1 MKMDRAD
8 SQEASFATWTDAAEC
23 YRLGDLVIDA
33 DSGRVLRGEHEIEL
47 PRLSWDLL
55 LVLARAGPTI
65 LSLDEL
71 MDRVW
76 PGLVVSPETVSQRI
90 KLLRDALGDDAHH
103 PRYIAGVRGRGY
115 RLAAAV
121 EPLRER
127 RSSSGPASPA
137 PGLPT
142 PIPGAW
148 RPLLVAAL
156 LLAMFALWR
165 FALRPQQ
172 GTGVPATERAI
183 AVLPFTVRAAQGEG
197 PVFFADGIH
206 DDLLTRLAQI
216 PGLRVISRTSV
227 LPYRDTSKNLRQI
240 GEELGVGTILEGSVQ
255 QVGNQIRINAQ
266 LIDAQSDQH
275 LWAETFDRELT
286 VANLLA
292 IQSGVAG
299 AIADAMQVKVAVG
312 TTAGTGGTDRLEAY
326 SALLAG
332 QEAVSRYLAQ
342 DSGDEPL
349 RIAED
354 QYRRA
359 IALDPGFARAHAGLA
374 QAVILRSWG
383 EAGPVL
389 HPEQLTQ
396 GKAAAERALA
406 LVPDLPDAHLALAM
420 YHYYGQRDYPRA
432 LGEIAQAERGMPG
445 SARVFVVK
453 GWILLRAGRTE
464 EALASIRRAV
474 DLDPRN
480 MVAHLQLARVL
491 RDLRRFDELDA
502 QLERMWGLDPTHP
515 LILSAQA
522 MLPLRREGDLGPAL
536 RLLRQQPEALYP
548 ETRWHVALFA
558 RDWDA
563 ALVAAAE
570 LAEEP
575 EGSSPPRALYRGLVL
590 RIRDGPDASRPAL
603 IEARDRLRAALA
615 RSPDAPET
623 HAWLGLALAGL
634 GEREAALAAARHAV
648 ELLPLERDAV
658 IGYALLDRLATVAA
672 MVGDADAAVAAL
684 DRLLSAPG
692 WSTIHCFRLD
702 PRFDRIRDRPVFVA
716 LVEKTAAENKAR
728 IPKAFP

>member
-1 MKMDRAD
+1 MKMDRTYSA
-8 SQEASFATWTDAAEC
+8 EASFAALTAVPEC

-55 LVLARAGPTI
+55 LSLVRAAPAI
-65 LSLDEL
+65 LSVEEL

-76 PGLVVSPETVSQRI
+76 PGLVVSPETVSQRV
-90 KLLRDALGDDAHH
+90 KLLRDALGDNAQHSH
-103 PRYIAGVRGRGY
+103 YVSGVRGRGY

-121 EPLRER
+121 EPLCER
-127 RSSSGPASPA
+127 RASSASASRA
-137 PGLPT
+137 PVALALRSNSRRT
-142 PIPGAW
+142 
-148 RPLLVAAL
+148 LLVAAL
-156 LLAMFALWR
+156 LLAMLALWR

-172 GTGVPATERAI
+172 GTTAPAAGRAV

-216 PGLRVISRTSV
+216 PGLRVISRSSV
-227 LPYRDTSKNLRQI
+227 MPYRGSDKNLRQI
-240 GEELGVGTILEGSVQ
+240 GEELGVDAILEGSVQ

-266 LIDAQSDQH
+266 LIDSRSDEH
-275 LWAETFDRELT
+275 LWAETFDRQLT
-286 VANLLA
+286 VSNLLA
-292 IQSGVAG
+292 IQSGIAA
-299 AIADAMQVKVAVG
+299 AIADALLVVAEE
-312 TTAGTGGTDRLEAY
+312 TTAGAGGTERLEAY

-332 QEAVSRYLAQ
+332 QEAMSRFLSQ
-342 DSGDEPL
+342 DISDEPL

-374 QAVILRSWG
+374 QALIQRGWAKG
-383 EAGPVL
+383 GPMF
-389 HPEQLTQ
+389 HPEQLTE
-396 GKAAAERALA
+396 GKEAAERALA

-420 YHYYGQRDYPRA
+420 YHYYGHRDYLRA
-432 LGEIAQAERGMPG
+432 LAEIARAERGMPG

-464 EALASIRRAV
+464 DALASMRRAV

-480 MVAHLQLARVL
+480 LVAHLHLARVL
-491 RDLRRFDELDA
+491 GDLRRFDELDA
-502 QLERMWGLDPTHP
+502 QHERMRALEPSHP
-515 LILSAQA
+515 VILRAQA

-536 RLLRQQPEALYP
+536 RLLRHQPEAMFP
-548 ETRWHVALFA
+548 EMRWNVALLA

-563 ALVAAAE
+563 ALAAAAE
-570 LAEEP
+570 LADEP
-575 EGSSPPRALYRGLVL
+575 EGQSPPRALYRGLVL
-590 RIRDGPDASRPAL
+590 LIRDGPDAARPAL
-603 IEARDRLRAALA
+603 IEARERLRAALA
-615 RSPDAPET
+615 RAPDAPDS

-648 ELLPLERDAV
+648 ELLPLERDAIV
-658 IGYALLDRLATVAA
+658 GYTLLDHLATVAA
-672 MVGDADAAVAAL
+672 MVGDADTAIAAL
-684 DRLLSAPG
+684 DRLLAAPG
-692 WSTIHCFRLD
+692 WSTIHHYRLD
-702 PRFDRIRDRPVFVA
+702 PRFDGVRDRPAFVA

-728 IPKAFP
+728 MPRVFP